1 MPNNLGVVGPS
12 GLEPLTFPAS
22 RDALTLSCAVDEL
35 LDRTV
40 RLPALDLTFSV
51 SCRSEVLEEFLV
63 DELPGASWP
72 CIGTVASPVFGKPA
86 VKVGSG
92 PDIEF
97 PRRNALQDVKMGH
110 GRCRVVGPGGLE
122 PLTFPASRDALTV
135 VGPSGLEP
143 LTSTVSR

>member
-1 MPNNLGVVGPS
+1 M
-12 GLEPLTFPAS
+12 TRS

-72 CIGTVASPVFGKPA
+72 CIGTVASPVFGKSP
-86 VKVGSG
+86 VKVGGG
-92 PDIEF
+92 PDVEF

-110 GRCRVVGPGGLE
+110 GRR
-122 PLTFPASRDALTV
+122 RV

-143 LTSTVSR
+143 LISTVSKKKSSQAPPGFSPHFQFEIVEATLY